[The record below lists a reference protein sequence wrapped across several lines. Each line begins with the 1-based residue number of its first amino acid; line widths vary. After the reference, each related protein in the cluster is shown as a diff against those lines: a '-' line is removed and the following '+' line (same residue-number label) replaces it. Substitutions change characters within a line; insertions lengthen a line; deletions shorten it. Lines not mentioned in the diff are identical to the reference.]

1 MRIGELARSTGVSVA
16 TVKYY
21 TREGLLPSGER
32 TSPNQVSYSEAHA
45 HRLRLIRAML
55 EVGGLSIAAVREVL
69 GEVDSPRRTV
79 HGMLGVAQ
87 SAVSRAVPE
96 PGPEDDWA
104 GGERAVE
111 ELVRRHGWAVKPTN
125 PGWRA
130 LVQIVVTY
138 RDLDRGDLLALLD
151 EYAAVAGRLADAELA
166 VIAGV
171 PSTDGK
177 VEGVVL
183 GTLLGDAAM
192 SALRRIAQEDA
203 SKRVSARAE
212 GQPL

>member
-21 TREGLLPSGER
+21 AREGLLPSGER
-32 TSPNQVSYSEAHA
+32 TSPNQVRYSEAHV
-45 HRLRLIRAML
+45 HRLKLIRAML

-69 GEVDSPRRTV
+69 GEVDSPHRTV

-87 SAVSRAVPE
+87 SAVTRAVADPNPE
-96 PGPEDDWA
+96 GDWA
-104 GGERAVE
+104 GAERAVG
-111 ELVRRHGWAVKPTN
+111 ELVRRHGWAVKPEN
-125 PGWRA
+125 PGWKA

-138 RDLDRGDLLALLD
+138 RDLGRGDLLTLLD
-151 EYAAVAGRLADAELA
+151 EYAAVAGRLAGAELA
-166 VIAGV
+166 ALARV

-203 SKRVSARAE
+203 SGRVSARVAD
-212 GQPL
+212 QPL

>member
-1 MRIGELARSTGVSVA
+1 MA

-87 SAVSRAVPE
+87 SAVSRAVAE
-96 PGPEDDWA
+96 PSPGDDWTGA
-104 GGERAVE
+104 ERAVE

-125 PGWRA
+125 PGWKA

-138 RDLDRGDLLALLD
+138 RDLDRGDLLSLLD
-151 EYAAVAGRLADAELA
+151 DYAAAAGRLAGAELA

-203 SKRVSARAE
+203 SRRVSAPVE
-212 GQPL
+212 DQPL

>member
-87 SAVSRAVPE
+87 SAVTRAVAEPSPE
-96 PGPEDDWA
+96 GDWA
-104 GGERAVE
+104 GAERAVE
-111 ELVRRHGWAVKPTN
+111 ELVRRHGWEVKPTN
-125 PGWRA
+125 PGWKA

-138 RDLDRGDLLALLD
+138 RDLGRGDLLALLD
-151 EYAAVAGRLADAELA
+151 EYAAAAGRLAGAELA

-171 PSTDGK
+171 PSVDGK

-203 SKRVSARAE
+203 SKRVSARSE

>member
-32 TSPNQVSYSEAHA
+32 TSPNQVSYSEGHA

-69 GEVDSPRRTV
+69 GEVDSPHRTV

-87 SAVSRAVPE
+87 SAVSRAVAE
-96 PGPEDDWA
+96 PSPEDDWA
-104 GGERAVE
+104 GAERAVE
-111 ELVRRHGWAVKPTN
+111 DLVRRHGWVVKPAN
-125 PGWRA
+125 PGWKA

-151 EYAAVAGRLADAELA
+151 AYAAAAGPLADAELA
-166 VIAGV
+166 VLARV

-203 SKRVSARAE
+203 SGRMSARA
-212 GQPL
+212 GDQPL